1 MSSGTDISRA
11 QAGGRLA
18 RQGVEPGPIGL
29 GCLGLGNYPAVLDH
43 TQAGAI
49 VDAAWDSGIRL
60 FDTAPLYGRG
70 LSERRLGVALAGR
83 DRDVMVICTK
93 IGRRLRPSVTGHF
106 QPDVA
111 ASIFVDPAPFD
122 TEFDYSYDGAMWSM
136 EDSLQRLGTSRID
149 VVHIHNIDPAVHDP
163 ATLEQM
169 FAECMSGAYKAMV
182 AMREQGV
189 IRAIG
194 VGNNSVPMLQRFV
207 QAGDFDCLMMAGH
220 YTLLDQSA
228 DRGLL
233 ELCQQR
239 GIGILLG
246 APFES
251 GVLATGASPTAL
263 HGYKALDRDT
273 FARLQV
279 IEQCCQRWNVPLV
292 SAALQFPLR
301 HPAVACVVPG
311 ASTAQQV
318 LENIAA
324 IRRAPPDGFW
334 QELDP
339 LVRRTDQLATA
350 AG

>member
-1 MSSGTDISRA
+1 MTGATSTTSA
-11 QAGGRLA
+11 QPGGRLA
-18 RQGVEPGPIGL
+18 RLGVALGPMGL
-29 GCLGLGNYPAVLDH
+29 GCLGLGNYPTVLSH
-43 TQAGAI
+43 TQAGAV
-49 VDAAWDSGIRL
+49 VDVAWDNGLRL

-83 DRDVMVICTK
+83 DRAALVICTK
-93 IGRRLRPSVTGHF
+93 IGRRLRPSVTGQF
-106 QPDVA
+106 PPDIA

-122 TEFDYSYDGAMWSM
+122 TVFDYSYDGAMRSI

-169 FAECMSGAYKAMV
+169 FTGCMSGAYKAMV
-182 AMREQGV
+182 DMREQGV

-194 VGNNSVPMLQRFV
+194 VGNNSVPMLHRFV

-228 DRGLL
+228 DQGLL

-263 HGYKALDRDT
+263 RGYKTLDPDT
-273 FARLQV
+273 FARLQM
-279 IEQCCQRWNVPLV
+279 IEQCCQRWNVSLA

-301 HPAVACVVPG
+301 HPAIACVVPG
-311 ASTAQQV
+311 ASSAQHV
-318 LENIAA
+318 LDNVAA
-324 IRRAPPDGFW
+324 MRHAPPAGFW
-334 QELDP
+334 EEL
-339 LVRRTDQLATA
+339 DQLARHIDRPATA
-350 AG
+350 AH